1 MSRIGKKPIIIPA
14 GVTITDR
21 GDGTF
26 LVKGPK
32 GELCTN
38 LIPGIGIVVSGLE
51 IIVTPTKK
59 TKTAGAL
66 WGLARALFA
75 NAVNGVTNGFERKL
89 QIEGIGYKGEVKGA
103 LIVFALGF
111 SHPIEFPLPVGITAK
126 IEKNIITI
134 SGIDKA
140 VVGETAAKIRA
151 LKKPEPYKGKGI
163 RFIDEIIKIKAGKK
177 AVGTA
182 S

>member
-1 MSRIGKKPIIIPA
+1 MSRIGKKPIVIPS
-14 GVTITDR
+14 GVTVTDL

-32 GELCTN
+32 GELHTSQ
-38 LIPGIGIVVSGLE
+38 IHGIGVVISGSE
-51 IIVTPTKK
+51 IALAPIRE
-59 TKTAGAL
+59 TKTAEAL

-75 NAVNGVTNGFERKL
+75 NAVKGVIDGFERKL
-89 QIEGIGYKGEVKGA
+89 QIEGIGYKGEVKGSS
-103 LIVFALGF
+103 ISFALGF
-111 SHPIEFPLPVGITAK
+111 SHPIEFPLPAGITAK